1 MEATEFD
8 SEESEASGEPAGGK
22 PGDTVVAG
30 QDAALEEFQRLHDE
44 GFGVAPPLTNE
55 ATEDE
60 PEEVE
65 EEAPAAS
72 FGAGFPSAD
81 TYFSSSFGD
90 GDDSSGL
97 SESYEEEAEVTTL
110 EDLYS
115 AFPKVGDGS
124 HYLRVTRK
132 SPATWNG
139 VRIAGW
145 VSDIGEQLSLSDFA
159 GRLGGGVYE
168 ISVRGPSRGG
178 LGPDG
183 TVPTRTLKTIRL
195 EVTGKPA
202 AVADNQQGASSMGL
216 YGRQDDDTRFKIKEL
231 EIQAQERAEQ
241 RKREDQLHRDVRAR
255 KNGGD
260 GALDPRMFQLFEETA
275 DKRARQAQEIAQE
288 VVNSLKDDR
297 DRLKRS
303 LEQKEQDIDAL
314 RSKLVDLQTETTL
327 RLREEESRQ
336 VRELKDRH
344 EAEMRRI
351 KDEQAD
357 SVQRISSENQ
367 RIVGEMSERFAR
379 DRESLTRNE
388 QGERDRLRSDSER
401 RERQLVEDAKLREST
416 LRDSYESRLS
426 EQQRS
431 IEREVRGIKD
441 QRDREIASVQ
451 ANESNRAVLS
461 EKTAEIQVGTATAEV
476 NRLTSQ
482 LEAREHEVARLRG
495 EMDDLRRAQIK
506 EPLVAIQEA
515 QTLVGLVSGSDSGP
529 KDWRDRAVDALGEV
543 FRQVPDVL
551 RSVSETRVSNQQAR
565 DMHRANAAQARADQ
579 LAQRRLPSMGG
590 AAPQPQRRPEPAPAR
605 APDPV
610 APAPLAPMSVPAD
623 SAVFDGMVSAPEENS
638 QEPPGD
644 EFAIEAPPA
653 FPSEADIIG
662 NQYTPA
668 PDPVSAQA
676 PAPPINA
683 PEAARSEQP
692 VSGASAQDHVEEA
705 PPEPEAGVEIGP
717 EAIGDFVQKLDLA
730 ISTGLATP
738 DDFADG
744 AIAEIGA
751 SGVRKI
757 LSTLSAD
764 ELVDTVAA
772 QVGSE
777 KSAMVTRQGRTF
789 VRELWVSASQKAGA

>member
-8 SEESEASGEPAGGK
+8 SSESGALDEPAVDIPDEDG
-22 PGDTVVAG
+22 VALG

-44 GFGVAPPLTNE
+44 GVGAEPSLT
-55 ATEDE
+55 TEE
-60 PEEVE
+60 PEESSV
-65 EEAPAAS
+65 AS
-72 FGAGFPSAD
+72 FGGGFPSAD
-81 TYFSSSFGD
+81 TYFASSFGD
-90 GDDSSGL
+90 GDTEKSGSAGF

-124 HYLRVTRK
+124 HYLRVIRK

-145 VSDIGEQLSLSDFA
+145 VSDIGEQLSLSEFA
-159 GRLGGGVYE
+159 ARLGGGVYE

-241 RKREDQLHRDVRAR
+241 RKREDQLRRDVGIG

-260 GALDPRMFQLFEETA
+260 GSLDPKMFQLFEQTA
-275 DKRARQAQEIAQE
+275 DKRARQTQEIAQE

-297 DRLKRS
+297 DRLKRA

-314 RSKLVDLQTETTL
+314 RTRLVDLQTETTL

-336 VRELKDRH
+336 VRELKDSH
-344 EAEMRRI
+344 ESEMRRI
-351 KDEQAD
+351 KDDGA
-357 SVQRISSENQ
+357 STVQRISSENQ
-367 RIVGEMSERFAR
+367 RIVNEMSERFGR
-379 DRESLTRNE
+379 DRDALQRNE
-388 QGERDRLRSDSER
+388 QGERDRLRTDSER
-401 RERQLVEDAKLREST
+401 RERQLVEDSKLREQT

-431 IEREVRGIKD
+431 LEREVSGIKD
-441 QRDREIASVQ
+441 QRDREIVSVQ

-461 EKTAEIQVGTATAEV
+461 EKTAEIQVGTAMAEV

-482 LEAREHEVARLRG
+482 LEARENEVARLRG
-495 EMDDLRRAQIK
+495 EMDEFRRAQVK
-506 EPLVAIQEA
+506 DPLSAIQEA
-515 QTLVGLVSGSDSGP
+515 QTLVGLVSGPDSGP
-529 KDWRDRAVDALGEV
+529 KDWKDRAVDALGEV

-551 RSVSETRVSNQQAR
+551 RSVSDTRASNQQAR
-565 DMHRANAAQARADQ
+565 DMHKANASQARAEH

-590 AAPQPQRRPEPAPAR
+590 APPQQQRRQERAFQSPPAPP
-605 APDPV
+605 AP
-610 APAPLAPMSVPAD
+610 PAPLAPMSAAPPPQSMPPLTQVDDRQPNAGD
-623 SAVFDGMVSAPEENS
+623 FDL
-638 QEPPGD
+638 
-644 EFAIEAPPA
+644 EAPPE

-662 NQYTPA
+662 DQYTPVDE
-668 PDPVSAQA
+668 PS
-676 PAPPINA
+676 PAPPA
-683 PEAARSEQP
+683 PP
-692 VSGASAQDHVEEA
+692 VSDGGYTETVAVEASADGRVAEA
-705 PPEPEAGVEIGP
+705 PPEMEIDPEVIG
-717 EAIGDFVQKLDLA
+717 AFVQKLDMA
-730 ISTGLATP
+730 IGSGLATP
-738 DDFADG
+738 EAFADG
-744 AIAEIGA
+744 AIAEVGE

-757 LSTLSAD
+757 LSTISAD
-764 ELVDTVAA
+764 QLVDTVAA

-777 KSAMVTRQGRTF
+777 NSAMVTREGRTF
-789 VRELWVSASQKAGA
+789 VRDLWASASAKVDS

>member
-8 SEESEASGEPAGGK
+8 SQESEASDESGGGSL
-22 PGDTVVAG
+22 PSGNTPAG

-55 ATEDE
+55 A
-60 PEEVE
+60 PEEE
-65 EEAPAAS
+65 EAEDEAPAAS
-72 FGAGFPSAD
+72 FGGGFPSAD
-81 TYFSSSFGD
+81 TYFASSFGD
-90 GDDSSGL
+90 SDSSGF

-159 GRLGGGVYE
+159 ARLGGGVYE
-168 ISVRGPSRGG
+168 VSVRGPSRGG

-183 TVPTRTLKTIRL
+183 TVPTRTLKAIRL

-202 AVADNQQGASSMGL
+202 AVADNQQGASRMGL
-216 YGRQDDDTRFKIKEL
+216 YGRQDEDTRFKIKEL

-241 RKREDQLHRDVRAR
+241 RKREDQLHRDARAR

-260 GALDPRMFQLFEETA
+260 GALDPRMFQLFEQTA

-288 VVNSLKDDR
+288 VVDSLKDDR

-344 EAEMRRI
+344 ESEMRRI

-367 RIVGEMSERFAR
+367 RIVSEMSERFAR

-388 QGERDRLRSDSER
+388 QGERDRLRADSER
-401 RERQLVEDAKLREST
+401 RERQLVEDARLREQT

-495 EMDDLRRAQIK
+495 EMDDLRRSQIK
-506 EPLVAIQEA
+506 EPLAAIQEA
-515 QTLVGLVSGSDSGP
+515 QSLIGLVSGPDSGP

-551 RSVSETRVSNQQAR
+551 RSVSETRASNQQSR
-565 DMHRANAAQARADQ
+565 DMHRANAAQARAAQ

-590 AAPQPQRRPEPAPAR
+590 AAPQPHRRPEAA
-605 APDPV
+605 PV
-610 APAPLAPMSVPAD
+610 APPPLASMSVPDPSPMGERAPAPQE
-623 SAVFDGMVSAPEENS
+623 SYRETPPEE
-638 QEPPGD
+638 
-644 EFAIEAPPA
+644 FALESPPA

-662 NQYTPA
+662 DQYTPG
-668 PDPVSAQA
+668 PDPLAQQP
-676 PAPPINA
+676 PAPPVDA
-683 PEAARSEQP
+683 PAAAGAQEEP
-692 VSGASAQDHVEEA
+692 VGGARAEDPVEEA
-705 PPEPEAGVEIGP
+705 SRETEAAVEISP
-717 EAIGDFVQKLDLA
+717 EAIGEFVQKLDLA

-751 SGVRKI
+751 PGVRQI

-764 ELVDTVAA
+764 ELVDTIAA

-789 VRELWVSASQKAGA
+789 VRELWASASQKAGA